1 MQQNTQ
7 TLLPPLWRR
16 LLAVIYDL
24 ILLSATL
31 IVATF
36 PVIAFNGG
44 QAITPHPLFISYLC
58 MIIILFY
65 GGFWRYGGQTLG
77 MKAWHI
83 YLLSTNT
90 SPLNWPRILLRL
102 MMTVLAWLCLA
113 IGILLPYYNNK
124 YRAWPDRISQTT
136 YHYQPPKH

>member
-16 LLAVIYDL
+16 LFAIIYDL

-31 IVATF
+31 IIATF

-44 QAITPHPLFISYLC
+44 QAVAPHPLFISYLC

-136 YHYQPPKH
+136 YHYQPPKR